1 MLPELILKEERTD
14 DYPVLL
20 LLGLL
25 ASVGGFFAA
34 RTLFPNQSNVLSV
47 VFASLPLIYPL
58 TAKFLEDEKEEPSY
72 IEEISLYGALFTG
85 QVFGFTALSL
95 VYPESLSLQSQVAGL
110 SGHAVAHGLF
120 LEILFNNLLV
130 FTGIL
135 AVSAIFGSAG
145 AFILVWNASVMGKFF
160 AELVMELQGLNK
172 AAPLFYFPHAA
183 LEMTGFILAGITGSL
198 ISAAAYR
205 KHFKKQIW
213 TRYILLAALG
223 LSAVLAGAGLETGF
237 ITASLTGLTGILSIG
252 YVLLD
257 QERKARE

>member
-14 DYPVLL
+14 DYPVLF

-34 RTLFPNQSNVLSV
+34 RTLFPDQSNVLSV

-72 IEEISLYGALFTG
+72 IEEVSLYGALFAG

-95 VYPESLSLQSQVAGL
+95 AYPESLSLQAEVAGL
-110 SGHAVAHGLF
+110 TGNAVVSGLF
-120 LEILFNNLLV
+120 TQILTNNLLV

-160 AELVMELQGLNK
+160 AELISRAQGWER
-172 AAPLFYFPHAA
+172 AAPLLYFPHAA
-183 LEMTGFILAGITGSL
+183 FEMTGFIIAGVAGSL
-198 ISAAAYR
+198 ISAAVYR
-205 KHFKKQIW
+205 EHFDKETWKNLVLLVLSGVCC
-213 TRYILLAALG
+213 ILI
-223 LSAVLAGAGLETGF
+223 GASLETG
-237 ITASLTGLTGILSIG
+237 II
-252 YVLLD
+252 
-257 QERKARE
+257 